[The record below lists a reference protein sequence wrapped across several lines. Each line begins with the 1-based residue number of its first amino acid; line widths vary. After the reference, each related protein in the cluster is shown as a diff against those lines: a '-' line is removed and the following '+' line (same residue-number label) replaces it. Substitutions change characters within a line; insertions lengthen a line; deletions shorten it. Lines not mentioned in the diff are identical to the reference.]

1 MKKWVFFLSVMA
13 LLLGVGILLS
23 AYCVSL
29 PAASPTASSPA
40 PDFYILNTSTKVF
53 HLPSCPSTG
62 KMKDS
67 NKLSSTQPREELIAD
82 GYSPCGNCDP

>member
-13 LLLGVGILLS
+13 LLVGIGILLS

-29 PAASPTASSPA
+29 PAGSPA
-40 PDFYILNTSTKVF
+40 PDFYILNTNTMVF
-53 HLPSCPSTG
+53 HLPSCPSTE

-67 NKLSSTQPREELIAD
+67 NKLFSSQTRESLISA
-82 GYSPCGNCDP
+82 GYKPCGNCSP